1 MASALINYYNIN
13 KSGGLHPKLSFKQ
26 QQQNQQ
32 YQQQQ
37 QQHQQQNQQIEE
49 KEKTK
54 ENGDGKKPMRYVFL
68 LGILP
73 MVNIFFAQ
81 NQTLLNLLF
90 FSGPS

>member
-1 MASALINYYNIN
+1 VASALFNYYNTN
-13 KSGGLHPKLSFKQ
+13 KSGGLHPKSSFKQQQQ

-37 QQHQQQNQQIEE
+37 HHQQQQQQNQQIEE

-73 MVNIFFAQ
+73 MVNIFFCSKSNFA
-81 NQTLLNLLF
+81 
-90 FSGPS
+90 

>member
-1 MASALINYYNIN
+1 VASALLNYYNIN
-13 KSGGLHPKLSFKQ
+13 KSGGLNPKSSFKH
-26 QQQNQQ
+26 QQNLQ
-32 YQQQQ
+32 YQQQYQ
-37 QQHQQQNQQIEE
+37 QQQNQQIEE

-90 FSGPS
+90 F